1 MRLRFIKPL
10 HKNRILLRGPFT
22 EDMLVVSSLI
32 IDLGYNPATLVQF
45 WSHVLFWKWRKK
57 KAEKAQAPPK
67 KK

>member
-45 WSHVLFWKWRKK
+45 WAHALLWKLRKK

>member
-10 HKNRILLRGPFT
+10 HKDRMLLRGPFT
-22 EDMLVVSSLI
+22 EDMLRVASLI
-32 IDLGYNPATLVQF
+32 IDLGYNPATLIQF
-45 WSHVLFWKWRKK
+45 WAHALLWKLRKR

>member
-22 EDMLVVSSLI
+22 EDMLGVSSLI

-45 WSHVLFWKWRKK
+45 WAHALLWKLRKR